1 MNINTFHLQVGTL
14 HSILSYFITIS
25 LYHLQSKMNIRR
37 YRILSL
43 EDLTIESN
51 ALGGKPYK
59 VFYVV
64 KSSMH
69 SVKTFIISSFLS
81 SLLVVLQ
88 RSRYN

>member
-59 VFYVV
+59 VFNVV
-64 KSSMH
+64 KGPNAFGQNII
-69 SVKTFIISSFLS
+69 KFIISFFS
-81 SLLVVLQ
+81 SRRFATIPL
-88 RSRYN
+88 